1 MIKSIIL
8 NILRTIRYVMY
19 RFIKNFYFT
28 NFKCISNV
36 RLISFDLKESFFGYY
51 NLSPENKSTKKL
63 ICAPDGQEN
72 HIYIIED
79 DNNYKYVGSSMAW
92 NWQQGSML
100 QWSPNNKNIIY
111 YNSYNQLEKK
121 YNTSIVDIAKN
132 HLVKTLSKP
141 ICCVSQDESYTL
153 SLNFERLTLMR
164 PDYGYFC
171 NKEIN
176 LPDNENDGIWKINLK
191 TNQEELI
198 ITLKQLID
206 LSPVET
212 MVDEAH
218 KVNHIDIAPD
228 SKRFM
233 FLHRWV
239 GPKGRFM
246 RLITANKDGKDLFIL
261 NGDKMISH
269 SCWLD
274 NNHIISFCYTDQ
286 FGEAYTVFVDKTNE
300 FKVLSNNLPKCDGH
314 PSVDFSGKWMITDT
328 YPQFDRMSRL
338 YLYNFH
344 TDEVICLGRLYQ
356 PLKYSGSYRIDLHP
370 KWNLNGDKIYFE
382 SGHNGLRNFYA
393 LDVSRITNQE

>member
-1 MIKSIIL
+1 MIKTIIL
-8 NILRTIRYVMY
+8 NILRTMRYIMY
-19 RFIKNFYFT
+19 RFVKNFYFT
-28 NFKCISNV
+28 NFKYISNV

-51 NLSPENKSTKKL
+51 NLSPENKATKKL
-63 ICAPDGQEN
+63 ICVPNGQEN
-72 HIYIIED
+72 HIYVIEE
-79 DNNYKYVGSSMAW
+79 DNTYRYIGSSKAW

-100 QWSPNNKNIIY
+100 QWSPNDTNIIY
-111 YNSYNQLEKK
+111 YNTYNQIECR
-121 YNTSIVDIAKN
+121 YNTSIVDITKN

-141 ICCVSQDESYTL
+141 ICCVSRDESYAL

-212 MVDEAH
+212 MVDAEH
-218 KVNHIDIAPD
+218 KVNHIDIAPNG
-228 SKRFM
+228 KRFM

-261 NGDKMISH
+261 NGDKMTSH

-274 NNHIISFCYTDQ
+274 NNRIISFCYTEQ
-286 FGEAYTVFVDKTNE
+286 FDNAYIVFVDKTNE
-300 FKVLSNNLPKCDGH
+300 FKMLSNNLPKCDGH
-314 PSVDFSGKWMITDT
+314 PSVDPSGRWMVTDT
-328 YPQFDRMSRL
+328 YPKLDRMSRL
-338 YLYNFH
+338 YLYNFY
-344 TDEVICLGRLYQ
+344 TNEVICLGRFYQ

-370 KWNLNGDKIYFE
+370 KWNLKGDKIYFE
-382 SGHNGLRNFYA
+382 SRHNGLRNLYA
-393 LDVSRITNQE
+393 LDVNRITNQE